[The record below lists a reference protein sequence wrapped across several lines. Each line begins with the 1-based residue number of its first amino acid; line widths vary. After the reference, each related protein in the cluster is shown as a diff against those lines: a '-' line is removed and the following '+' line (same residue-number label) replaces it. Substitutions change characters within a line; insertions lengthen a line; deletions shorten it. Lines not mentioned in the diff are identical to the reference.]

1 MTLGSEPIATRAFS
15 GLAYASGCFMGL
27 SLRSWVQ
34 CLVTGIGAGV
44 AAAWIVRSGLAAADW
59 FGLLSGTLAILALA
73 GLIWHEGRLR
83 RLFRAFGQEAMT
95 TRSFVRAAQSPA
107 KRRLA
112 EIGWLGCAGL
122 LAVVAVFVWVVP
134 AVSATVLVI
143 TPVLAVLL
151 LALHAML
158 TDQTKPDLVIE
169 RIVNRAVQ
177 TTVLT
182 YVPDEDR
189 LAAAWSAAQRLEV
202 LRVATTAQP
211 HINPAANGVLRAMD
225 SVDAPRP
232 MLIVTGPSVL
242 ADLALRLRASSSA
255 AQRALPFGLLALAL
269 QLWVPDGLIPL
280 LPAPGLVLDMV
291 VDRVNP
297 PALEPKPETPVT
309 DSPAQPKPNDPL
321 NPQGQNS
328 PKDKATPKDGQN
340 QTGSDSAQQAPGDQ
354 GQSGSDASS
363 KAPGDQGQSGADRSG
378 KAPGDQGQSG
388 SDGSGKAPGDQG
400 QSGSDGSGKAPG
412 DQGQSGSD
420 GSGKAPGD
428 QGQSGSDGFG
438 KAPGDQGQSG
448 ADGSGQA
455 LGDQGQSGSDGSG
468 QAPGNQ
474 GQSGQKG
481 QSGQGQSGPETND
494 RPRSGSGQSADQDDA
509 GQAGVGEG
517 GASPADKGQTV
528 AASPQGTGNSGLV
541 PQGAGAGQ
549 DNKSETGVAMP
560 QPGDSSPTDGPKVGV
575 MDPTAKG
582 GEPVV
587 VQAVTGGSEV
597 EGAQQITAGSQQA
610 QFADPGQSAGLP
622 EVALRADMP
631 LPDGL
636 PPGPAP
642 KQGLAAW
649 ITEFLH

>member
-1 MTLGSEPIATRAFS
+1 
-15 GLAYASGCFMGL
+15 
-27 SLRSWVQ
+27 
-34 CLVTGIGAGV
+34 
-44 AAAWIVRSGLAAADW
+44 
-59 FGLLSGTLAILALA
+59 LSGTLAILALA

-363 KAPGDQGQSGADRSG
+363 KAPGDQGQSG
-378 KAPGDQGQSG
+378 
-388 SDGSGKAPGDQG
+388 
-400 QSGSDGSGKAPG
+400 SDGSGKAPG

>member
-1 MTLGSEPIATRAFS
+1 MTLGSEPIETRAFS
-15 GLAYASGCFMGL
+15 GLAYASGCFVGL

-363 KAPGDQGQSGADRSG
+363 KAPGDQGQSGAD
-378 KAPGDQGQSG
+378 
-388 SDGSGKAPGDQG
+388 
-400 QSGSDGSGKAPG
+400 
-412 DQGQSGSD
+412 
-420 GSGKAPGD
+420 
-428 QGQSGSDGFG
+428 
-438 KAPGDQGQSG
+438 
-448 ADGSGQA
+448 GSGQA

>member
-1 MTLGSEPIATRAFS
+1 MTLGTEPIATRAFG
-15 GLAYASGCFMGL
+15 GLAYARVCFVGL

-34 CLVTGIGAGV
+34 CLVSGIGAGV

-59 FGLLSGTLAILALA
+59 LGLLSGTLAIVALA
-73 GLIWHEGRLR
+73 GLIWDEGRLR
-83 RLFRAFGQEAMT
+83 QLFRAFGQEAMT

-122 LAVVAVFVWVVP
+122 LAVVAVVVWVVP

-158 TDQTKPDLVIE
+158 TDQTKPDLVID

-177 TTVLT
+177 ATVLT
-182 YVPDEDR
+182 HVQDEDR

-202 LRVATTAQP
+202 LRVAATAQP
-211 HINPAANGVLRAMD
+211 HIHPAANGVFRAMD

-242 ADLALRLRASSSA
+242 ADLALRLWASSSA

-280 LPAPGLVLDMV
+280 LPAPGLVYDMI

-297 PALEPKPETPVT
+297 PALEPKPETSVT

-354 GQSGSDASS
+354 GQSESDGSS
-363 KAPGDQGQSGADRSG
+363 KASGDQGQSGA
-378 KAPGDQGQSG
+378 
-388 SDGSGKAPGDQG
+388 DGSGKAPGDQG
-400 QSGSDGSGKAPG
+400 QPGSDGSGN
-412 DQGQSGSD
+412 
-420 GSGKAPGD
+420 
-428 QGQSGSDGFG
+428 
-438 KAPGDQGQSG
+438 APGDQGQSG
-448 ADGSGQA
+448 ADGSGKAPGNQGQLGSDGSGQA
-455 LGDQGQSGSDGSG
+455 PGDQGQSGSDGSG

-481 QSGQGQSGPETND
+481 QSGQGQSEPETND
-494 RPRSGSGQSADQDDA
+494 RPQGGSGQSADQGDA
-509 GQAGVGEG
+509 GQAGEAEG
-517 GASPADKGQTV
+517 GASAADKGQTV
-528 AASPQGTGNSGLV
+528 ASSPQDTGNDGLGT
-541 PQGAGAGQ
+541 QGAGAGQ
-549 DNKSETGVAMP
+549 DNTSETDVAMP
-560 QPGDSSPTDGPKVGV
+560 QPGDGSPADGPKVGI

-587 VQAVTGGSEV
+587 VQAVTAGSEV
-597 EGAQQITAGSQQA
+597 QGAQQITAGSQQA

-636 PPGPAP
+636 PPGPEP
-642 KQGLAAW
+642 NQGLAAW

>member
-1 MTLGSEPIATRAFS
+1 MTLGTEPIATRAF
-15 GLAYASGCFMGL
+15 GDLAYARVYFVGL

-34 CLVTGIGAGV
+34 CLVAGIGASV

-59 FGLLSGTLAILALA
+59 LGLLSGTLAIVALA
-73 GLIWHEGRLR
+73 GLIWDEGRLR
-83 RLFRAFGQEAMT
+83 QLFRAFGQEAMT

-122 LAVVAVFVWVVP
+122 LAVVAVVVWVVP

-158 TDQTKPDLVIE
+158 TDQTKPDLVID

-177 TTVLT
+177 ATVLT
-182 YVPDEDR
+182 HVQDEDR

-202 LRVATTAQP
+202 LRVAATAQP
-211 HINPAANGVLRAMD
+211 HIHPAANGVLRAMD

-242 ADLALRLRASSSA
+242 ADLALRLWASSSA

-280 LPAPGLVLDMV
+280 LPAPGLVYDMI

-297 PALEPKPETPVT
+297 AALEPKPETSVT

-340 QTGSDSAQQAPGDQ
+340 QTGSDSARQAPCDQGPSGSDGSGKAPGDQ
-354 GQSGSDASS
+354 GQPGSDGSGKAPGDQGQPGSDGS
-363 KAPGDQGQSGADRSG
+363 GKAPGDQGQPVSDGSGKAPGDQGQSVSDGSG
-378 KAPGDQGQSG
+378 RAPDDQGQSG

-400 QSGSDGSGKAPG
+400 QSGA
-412 DQGQSGSD
+412 
-420 GSGKAPGD
+420 
-428 QGQSGSDGFG
+428 
-438 KAPGDQGQSG
+438 
-448 ADGSGQA
+448 
-455 LGDQGQSGSDGSG
+455 DGSG

-481 QSGQGQSGPETND
+481 QSGQGQSEPETND
-494 RPRSGSGQSADQDDA
+494 RPQGGSDQSADQGDA
-509 GQAGVGEG
+509 VQAGEAEG
-517 GASPADKGQTV
+517 GASAADKGQTV
-528 AASPQGTGNSGLV
+528 ASSPQDTGNDRLGT
-541 PQGAGAGQ
+541 QGAGAGQ
-549 DNKSETGVAMP
+549 DNTSETDVAMP
-560 QPGDSSPTDGPKVGV
+560 QPGDSSPADGPKVG
-575 MDPTAKG
+575 MLDPTAKG

-587 VQAVTGGSEV
+587 MQAVTGGSEV
-597 EGAQQITAGSQQA
+597 QGAQQITAGSQQA

-636 PPGPAP
+636 PPGPEP

>member
-363 KAPGDQGQSGADRSG
+363 KAPGDQGQSGAD
-378 KAPGDQGQSG
+378 
-388 SDGSGKAPGDQG
+388 
-400 QSGSDGSGKAPG
+400 
-412 DQGQSGSD
+412 
-420 GSGKAPGD
+420 
-428 QGQSGSDGFG
+428 
-438 KAPGDQGQSG
+438 
-448 ADGSGQA
+448 GSGQA

>member
-1 MTLGSEPIATRAFS
+1 
-15 GLAYASGCFMGL
+15 
-27 SLRSWVQ
+27 
-34 CLVTGIGAGV
+34 
-44 AAAWIVRSGLAAADW
+44 
-59 FGLLSGTLAILALA
+59 LAIVALA
-73 GLIWHEGRLR
+73 GLIWDEGRLR
-83 RLFRAFGQEAMT
+83 QLFRAFGQEAMT

-122 LAVVAVFVWVVP
+122 LAVVAVVVWVVP

-158 TDQTKPDLVIE
+158 TDQTKPDLVID

-177 TTVLT
+177 ATVLT
-182 YVPDEDR
+182 HVQDVDR
-189 LAAAWSAAQRLEV
+189 LAAVWSAAQRLEV
-202 LRVATTAQP
+202 LRAAATAQP
-211 HINPAANGVLRAMD
+211 RIHPAANGVLRAMD

-242 ADLALRLRASSSA
+242 ADLALRLWASSSA

-280 LPAPGLVLDMV
+280 LPAPGIVYDMV

-297 PALEPKPETPVT
+297 PALEAKPETSMT

-328 PKDKATPKDGQN
+328 PKDNATPKDGQN

-354 GQSGSDASS
+354 GQPGSDGSS
-363 KAPGDQGQSGADRSG
+363 KASGDQGQSGAEGSG
-378 KAPGDQGQSG
+378 KAAGDQGQSG
-388 SDGSGKAPGDQG
+388 SDGSGKASGDQG
-400 QSGSDGSGKAPG
+400 QSGPDWSDKASGDQGQPGSDGSGKAPG
-412 DQGQSGSD
+412 DQGQPGSD

-428 QGQSGSDGFG
+428 QGQ
-438 KAPGDQGQSG
+438 
-448 ADGSGQA
+448 
-455 LGDQGQSGSDGSG
+455 LGSDGSG

-481 QSGQGQSGPETND
+481 RSGQGQSEPETND
-494 RPRSGSGQSADQDDA
+494 RPQGGSGQSADQGDA
-509 GQAGVGEG
+509 GQAGGAKG
-517 GASPADKGQTV
+517 GASAADKGQTV
-528 AASPQGTGNSGLV
+528 ASSPQGTGNDGLGT
-541 PQGAGAGQ
+541 QGAGAGQ
-549 DNKSETGVAMP
+549 DNTSETDVAMP
-560 QPGDSSPTDGPKVGV
+560 QPGDSSPADGPKVG
-575 MDPTAKG
+575 MLDPTAKG

-587 VQAVTGGSEV
+587 VQAVTGGNEV
-597 EGAQQITAGSQQA
+597 QGAQQITAVSQQA

>member
-15 GLAYASGCFMGL
+15 GLAYASGCFVGL

-363 KAPGDQGQSGADRSG
+363 KAPGDQGQSGAD
-378 KAPGDQGQSG
+378 
-388 SDGSGKAPGDQG
+388 
-400 QSGSDGSGKAPG
+400 GSGKAPG

>member
-1 MTLGSEPIATRAFS
+1 
-15 GLAYASGCFMGL
+15 
-27 SLRSWVQ
+27 
-34 CLVTGIGAGV
+34 
-44 AAAWIVRSGLAAADW
+44 
-59 FGLLSGTLAILALA
+59 LA

-363 KAPGDQGQSGADRSG
+363 KAPGDQGQSGAD
-378 KAPGDQGQSG
+378 
-388 SDGSGKAPGDQG
+388 
-400 QSGSDGSGKAPG
+400 GSGKAPG

-448 ADGSGQA
+448 A
-455 LGDQGQSGSDGSG
+455 DGSG

-528 AASPQGTGNSGLV
+528 AASPQGTGNSGFV

-560 QPGDSSPTDGPKVGV
+560 QPGNSSPTDGPKVGV

>member
-1 MTLGSEPIATRAFS
+1 MTLGSEPIETRAFS
-15 GLAYASGCFMGL
+15 GLAYASGCFVGL

-363 KAPGDQGQSGADRSG
+363 KAPGDQGQSGAD
-378 KAPGDQGQSG
+378 
-388 SDGSGKAPGDQG
+388 
-400 QSGSDGSGKAPG
+400 GSGKAPG

>member
-15 GLAYASGCFMGL
+15 GLAYASGCFVGL

-363 KAPGDQGQSGADRSG
+363 KAPGDQGQSGAD
-378 KAPGDQGQSG
+378 
-388 SDGSGKAPGDQG
+388 
-400 QSGSDGSGKAPG
+400 
-412 DQGQSGSD
+412 
-420 GSGKAPGD
+420 
-428 QGQSGSDGFG
+428 
-438 KAPGDQGQSG
+438 
-448 ADGSGQA
+448 GSGQA

>member
-15 GLAYASGCFMGL
+15 GLAYASGCFVGL

-363 KAPGDQGQSGADRSG
+363 KAPGDQGQSGAD
-378 KAPGDQGQSG
+378 
-388 SDGSGKAPGDQG
+388 
-400 QSGSDGSGKAPG
+400 
-412 DQGQSGSD
+412 
-420 GSGKAPGD
+420 
-428 QGQSGSDGFG
+428 
-438 KAPGDQGQSG
+438 
-448 ADGSGQA
+448 GSGQA

-528 AASPQGTGNSGLV
+528 AASPQGTGNSGFV

>member
-15 GLAYASGCFMGL
+15 GLAYASGCFVGL

-363 KAPGDQGQSGADRSG
+363 KAPGDQGQSGAD
-378 KAPGDQGQSG
+378 
-388 SDGSGKAPGDQG
+388 
-400 QSGSDGSGKAPG
+400 
-412 DQGQSGSD
+412 